1 MAKIAAIDFDDSS
14 ARVVVAKITGSSFQV
29 QSAFEIDVNSSFEN
43 DAPQFGKD
51 LTEALG
57 SKVGRCDA
65 LVSFGRGMSEL
76 RVISVPIVPDN
87 ELPDI
92 VRFQAMRQFA
102 NCADDAPVDFL
113 KLSEGNEDKKV
124 LAATIPAEILENLK
138 SGCNTAGLQLKG
150 VKLRS
155 TCSTA
160 LSQHTD
166 PELKNYIIVDP
177 SAKSFNLEVV
187 SFGKLCLTRTIRS
200 VPGDSSVQIVRE
212 IRRTLAAATNQI
224 AEFETRSIVVFGNEG
239 EFEGLR
245 TAIEKELQ
253 FDIKFINPFDFAPG
267 LSEMPERVGTY
278 ASLIGLL
285 VDHTSNRTETIDF
298 LSPRKKVES
307 SEGSRVKWLVG
318 IAAAALFLI
327 CSGFAYWTLSDASS
341 KIAKVNEQI
350 KAGAM
355 TDKTVQETIANVEK
369 IEEFD
374 NAQAVWIRELA
385 NLSEDFSDPD
395 FAIVNSATFALKA
408 NDKNEG
414 MKITVN
420 GYYSGIE
427 TPTAIINGV
436 RDLKSG
442 HQINVVETVL
452 LSEKETDQKYYDHKF
467 KGIVFRAP
475 SVRNPEIKDEV
486 LRTFAEKRT
495 LKRSDDSESKG
506 DEADDSKSKGDEADD
521 SKSKGDE
528 ADDSKSKGDEAD
540 DSKSKGDEADD
551 SKSKGD
557 DADDSKS
564 KGDEADDSE
573 SKGDEAEGVESKGE
587 EVAK

>member
-14 ARVVVAKITGSSFQV
+14 ARVVVAKTTGSSFQV
-29 QSAFEIDVNSSFEN
+29 QSAFEVEMNSSFEN
-43 DAPQFGKD
+43 DASQFGKD

-57 SKVGRCDA
+57 NKVGRCDA

-92 VRFQAMRQFA
+92 VRFQALRQFA
-102 NCADDAPVDFL
+102 NCAENAPVDFL
-113 KLSEGNEDKKV
+113 KLSEGTDDKKV

-138 SGCNTAGLQLKG
+138 SGCNAAGLQLKG

-187 SFGKLCLTRTIRS
+187 SFGKLCITRTIRS
-200 VPGDSSVQIVRE
+200 VAGDSSVQIVRE

-224 AEFETRSIVVFGNEG
+224 AEYETRNIVVFGNESD
-239 EFEGLR
+239 FDGLR
-245 TAIEKELQ
+245 ATIEKDLQ
-253 FDIKFINPFDFAPG
+253 FDVKFINPFDFAPG
-267 LSEMPERVGTY
+267 LSELPSRVGTY

-285 VDHTSNRTETIDF
+285 VDHTSNKTETIDF

-307 SEGSRVKWLVG
+307 SEGNRLKWIVG
-318 IAAAALFLI
+318 IAAAALFLL
-327 CSGFAYWTLSDASS
+327 CGGFAYWTLADLSS

-350 KAGAM
+350 KAGAV
-355 TDKTVQETIANVEK
+355 TDKTVQETIANVER

-374 NAQAVWIRELA
+374 NAQVVWLRELA

-408 NDKNEG
+408 NDQNEG
-414 MKITVN
+414 MKITLN

-467 KGIVFRAP
+467 KGIVFRGP
-475 SVRNPEIKDEV
+475 TVRNPEVKDEV
-486 LRTFAEKRT
+486 LKSFAEKRAP
-495 LKRSDDSESKG
+495 KKSDDSESK
-506 DEADDSKSKGDEADD
+506 EADDEGVKSKD
-521 SKSKGDE
+521 
-528 ADDSKSKGDEAD
+528 
-540 DSKSKGDEADD
+540 
-551 SKSKGD
+551 
-557 DADDSKS
+557 
-564 KGDEADDSE
+564 
-573 SKGDEAEGVESKGE
+573 E